1 MYKSAGVASWL
12 WTLAWKRSF
21 VSDDHAHKAFLLQSQ
36 SQERCCWKQGEH
48 TDIRRLMETIVRK
61 ITFRKA
67 HQVSICSLRFAAVF
81 QLVETG
87 CARVLVQNA
96 EIFTLTYGSLV
107 RQLIA
112 DLEDIPAVNKQLD
125 EMCASLSRHASG
137 L

>member
-1 MYKSAGVASWL
+1 
-12 WTLAWKRSF
+12 
-21 VSDDHAHKAFLLQSQ
+21 
-36 SQERCCWKQGEH
+36 
-48 TDIRRLMETIVRK
+48 METIVRK
-61 ITFRKA
+61 TTFRKA

-81 QLVETG
+81 QSVETG
-87 CARVLVQNA
+87 CARDLVQNA

-125 EMCASLSRHASG
+125 EMCDTLSRPACG